1 MRYSRIIRSAGL
13 CVEAS
18 GRTVGRAAAAP
29 ARRAGTHPARPDEVP
44 PVDRIVHT
52 VTGLVFLLLLV
63 AVISGMLAM
72 VPALAGLGGR

>member
-1 MRYSRIIRSAGL
+1 VRYSRSIRSAGL
-13 CVEAS
+13 CVKAS

-29 ARRAGTHPARPDEVP
+29 ARRAGTHPARLDEVT
-44 PVDRIVHT
+44 PVDRIVYT

-72 VPALAGLGGR
+72 VPALTELGGR